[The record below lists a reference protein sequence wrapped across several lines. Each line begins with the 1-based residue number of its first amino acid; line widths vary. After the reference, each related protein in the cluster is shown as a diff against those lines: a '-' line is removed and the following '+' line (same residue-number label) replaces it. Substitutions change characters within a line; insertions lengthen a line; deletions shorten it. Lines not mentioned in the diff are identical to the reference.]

1 MKKFVSL
8 ILTIVLLLTA
18 LFLVACRKQPEPPD
32 LNTVAYTNHGF
43 SMEQKAILRYEYNA
57 HGNLLNVL
65 VLDWNT
71 LFPVMN
77 AHTKNYDISYRYDS
91 TGKIISHTFHGAKI
105 TLEYDENGHV
115 SHGKGYRAGATYT
128 LDYTCDEHGTVR
140 SIVLTKGELPF
151 STQTTTYEYNAN
163 GKLVKEGNYL
173 YSYEYNTI
181 TVNRDGNYNPTTYIV
196 ELNENRQIKK
206 FSSLEKKLKTLY
218 EWSYDDEGK
227 CTSSTGY
234 SAYLNWEYDMA
245 CSLSYDGQGRLIQ
258 AITDVD
264 EACPTM
270 KRYAV
275 SYEYGEDGL
284 VSRVINR
291 NVGDTGSTST
301 STANVV
307 KEYAGGILTKYTLEY
322 PPNVDRAYTIR
333 STSIYDPTTGYHLT
347 SNGVFL
353 DAQGNLVKPEGA
365 GYHSSTYQYDEFGRR
380 IYYRDTEYR
389 SGEVLEDIEYLYHYN
404 DQGEI
409 DQTVKKVLK
418 DTYDTSSKETTDYVD
433 GIKTRVTFEHFGN
446 KDAHDLKKERRSL
459 NVYDYDTEGRQTH
472 HHLKTYDI
480 DGEIEILRDEE
491 EVRYDY
497 IRDNGIYKHFSSTHY
512 DEKGKLEETYLSITD
527 EEGNSVDTTC
537 EYENGIVRKKT
548 VENRVPKRWS
558 YDDVTYGE
566 VTAFSRP
573 TNDTV
578 EYFDASGKLEKTEVN
593 EYEYHETDYRA
604 KHTHRVYDAD
614 GTQIETVV
622 YEYDEAG
629 KLIET

>member
-1 MKKFVSL
+1 
-8 ILTIVLLLTA
+8 
-18 LFLVACRKQPEPPD
+18 
-32 LNTVAYTNHGF
+32 
-43 SMEQKAILRYEYNA
+43 MEQKAILRYEYNA

-91 TGKIISHTFHGAKI
+91 TGKLISHTFHGAKI
-105 TLEYDENGHV
+105 ALEYDENGHV
-115 SHGKGYRAGATYT
+115 SHGKGYRAGATYI
-128 LDYTCDEHGTVR
+128 LDYTCDENGTVR

-173 YSYEYNTI
+173 YTYEYNTI
-181 TVNRDGNYNPTTYIV
+181 TVNRDGNNNSTTYIV

-284 VSRVINR
+284 VTRVINK

-301 STANVV
+301 STANIV
-307 KEYAGGILTKYTLEY
+307 KEYTGGILTKYTLEY

-347 SNGVFL
+347 SNL
-353 DAQGNLVKPEGA
+353 ELYDIEGNPVKSE
-365 GYHSSTYQYDEFGRR
+365 STYQYDELGRR
-380 IYYRDTEYR
+380 IYYRETEYR
-389 SGEVLEDIEYLYHYN
+389 SGEIYEDTEQFYHYN
-404 DQGEI
+404 EQGQI
-409 DQTVKKVLK
+409 DQIIKKEPKDIYRTTV
-418 DTYDTSSKETTDYVD
+418 TTTTDYVD
-433 GIKTRVTFEHFGN
+433 GQRVKEMIERFFDKKIHKLDKDKITVDVTEYTKYIGQDVPTRTHSKTYEVDGEAKILRNERTDEYDYVDGNNIKQRKTIIYYN
-446 KDAHDLKKERRSL
+446 ERGELERTVLIIEDESL
-459 NVYDYDTEGRQTH
+459 NSSTTDCYYENSVMRKKIVENNVFKRWHYDT
-472 HHLKTYDI
+472 
-480 DGEIEILRDEE
+480 
-491 EVRYDY
+491 
-497 IRDNGIYKHFSSTHY
+497 
-512 DEKGKLEETYLSITD
+512 
-527 EEGNSVDTTC
+527 
-537 EYENGIVRKKT
+537 
-548 VENRVPKRWS
+548 
-558 YDDVTYGE
+558 
-566 VTAFSRP
+566 VTAIPRP
-573 TNDTV
+573 TDDTV

-604 KHTHRVYDAD
+604 KHTHRVYNAD

>member
-1 MKKFVSL
+1 MKKFVL
-8 ILTIVLLLTA
+8 LTLALVLLLMA
-18 LFLVACRKQPEPPD
+18 LCLSACRKQPEPPD

-71 LFPVMN
+71 LFPVM
-77 AHTKNYDISYRYDS
+77 KPPIQDYDISYRYDS

-105 TLEYDENGHV
+105 TLEYDENGHL
-115 SHGKGYRAGATYT
+115 SRGKGYRAGATYT
-128 LDYTCDEHGTVR
+128 LDYTCDENGTVR

-173 YSYEYNTI
+173 YTYEYNTI
-181 TVNRDGNYNPTTYIV
+181 TVNRDGNYNSTTYIV

-227 CTSSTGY
+227 CTSSMGY
-234 SAYLNWEYDMA
+234 SAYLNWEYDMT
-245 CSLSYDGQGRLIQ
+245 CSLSYDEQGRLIQ

-284 VSRVINR
+284 VTRVINQ

-333 STSIYDPTTGYHLT
+333 STSIYDPTTGYQLT
-347 SNGVFL
+347 SNL
-353 DAQGNLVKPEGA
+353 ELYDIEGNPVKSE
-365 GYHSSTYQYDEFGRR
+365 STYQYDELGRR
-380 IYYRDTEYR
+380 TYYRETEYR
-389 SGEVLEDIEYLYHYN
+389 SGEIYEDTEQFYHYN
-404 DQGEI
+404 EQGQI
-409 DQTVKKVLK
+409 DQIIKKEPKDIYRTTV
-418 DTYDTSSKETTDYVD
+418 TTTTDYVD
-433 GIKTRVTFEHFGN
+433 GQRVKEMIERFFDKKIHKLDKDKITVDVTEYTKYIGQDVPTRTHSKTYEVDGEAKILRNERTDEYDYVDGNNIKQRRTIIYYN
-446 KDAHDLKKERRSL
+446 ERGELERTVLIIEDESL
-459 NVYDYDTEGRQTH
+459 NSSTTDCYYENSVMRKKIVENNVFKRWHYDT
-472 HHLKTYDI
+472 
-480 DGEIEILRDEE
+480 
-491 EVRYDY
+491 
-497 IRDNGIYKHFSSTHY
+497 
-512 DEKGKLEETYLSITD
+512 
-527 EEGNSVDTTC
+527 
-537 EYENGIVRKKT
+537 
-548 VENRVPKRWS
+548 
-558 YDDVTYGE
+558 
-566 VTAFSRP
+566 VTAIPRP
-573 TNDTV
+573 TDDTV

-629 KLIET
+629 KLIEK